1 MRAPQLRVLLIICSR
16 HLVLAIIVS
25 LPALGAAR
33 TMPRTRRRAILLLF
47 VSARSHLA
55 EQGLHLCAE
64 RKLQRPVPWEVPF
77 LVVQ

>member
-33 TMPRTRRRAILLLF
+33 TMPRTRCRAILLLF
-47 VSARSHLA
+47 VSLSANHRA
-55 EQGLHLCAE
+55 GPRPGA
-64 RKLQRPVPWEVPF
+64 KLQRPVPWEVPF